1 MEKSLSPVSLP
12 VNDRMPERTWRHCS
26 PTSIWETHL
35 GGIPRGIL
43 KPVLLLLHL
52 PLSCPRLL
60 FLESSGS
67 VVLLCSCSLSGSS
80 TNHQWGRLYPFSPQ
94 SICEGYKAGVC
105 APGHQA
111 GVPMPVFSVNSASCL
126 KGVIGYI
133 WPLLTLPTKASEVCW
148 YLILLHT
155 EPTKLFASNCKK
167 LWTRLTKT
175 VIKVIQ
181 DRGKKE
187 C

>member
-26 PTSIWETHL
+26 PTSVWETHL
-35 GGIPRGIL
+35 GG
-43 KPVLLLLHL
+43 
-52 PLSCPRLL
+52 
-60 FLESSGS
+60 FLEASWSLYCSFWICLS
-67 VVLLCSCSLSGSS
+67 VALDLCSWNPRDLWGSCAAAAPQGLLQTTSGEDCTHS
-80 TNHQWGRLYPFSPQ
+80 HPP
-94 SICEGYKAGVC
+94 SICERHKAGVC